1 MIGGWIATS
10 LITVLFAIKIGLSQT
25 NMEPIRA
32 AVADKL
38 PDVNLE
44 RPDELQSQHAELV
57 LLLTYR
63 KTVVE

>member
-1 MIGGWIATS
+1 
-10 LITVLFAIKIGLSQT
+10 
-25 NMEPIRA
+25 MEPIRA